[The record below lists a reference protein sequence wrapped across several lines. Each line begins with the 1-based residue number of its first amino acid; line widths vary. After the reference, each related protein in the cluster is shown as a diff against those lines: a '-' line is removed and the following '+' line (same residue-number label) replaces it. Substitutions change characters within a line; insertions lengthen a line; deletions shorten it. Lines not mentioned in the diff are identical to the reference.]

1 MDAEKFALTVIMG
14 LVIAAVVGVSLAV
27 AKRFKIKLPWDA
39 RITGCPKC
47 GAVED
52 FNPATTQDTIET
64 DGPVVRGK
72 PRSGSME
79 DLVNVVAVIGGIGMT
94 LVGCVLLL
102 SGVAAWVVGGSGMSL
117 TERALVGLLGVG
129 AAIIVLPL
137 GIQAGTWGWRR
148 GLLPPVV
155 KCKSCGWRD
164 PKYAV

>member
-14 LVIAAVVGVSLAV
+14 LIITVVVGVSLAV

-52 FNPATTQDTIET
+52 FNPAMTQDTIET
-64 DGPVVRGK
+64 DVRGK

-79 DLVNVVAVIGGIGMT
+79 DLVNVAAVIGGIGIT

-102 SGVAAWVVGGSGMSL
+102 SGVAAWVVG
-117 TERALVGLLGVG
+117 AP
-129 AAIIVLPL
+129 A
-137 GIQAGTWGWRR
+137 
-148 GLLPPVV
+148 
-155 KCKSCGWRD
+155 
-164 PKYAV
+164 